1 MDAANVRLANYAKAA
16 IADFARDRPHNF
28 SNAKAERMTSIARF
42 PDWSSLSDSDR
53 FAASAQC
60 QRRFADLGQRLN
72 AVEQIYAVGTR
83 HQGLL
88 RGLPYVAKDM
98 FATGLSAPSWGC
110 KAPQASSL
118 PRASLVDRL
127 DQAGAL
133 LLGTAVMTEL
143 AYEPSGVSWRTP
155 KNPWGFDMIPGGSSS
170 GSAILVASGCCFAA
184 LGSDTGGSVRIPA
197 HCCGI
202 TALKP
207 GYGRLPLDG
216 AMTLAP
222 SLDTAGIFARS
233 AIDLAPIWPLLSGE
247 APALSRRT
255 RSGVLLQDAFDA
267 CEAEIAGI
275 LRGTI
280 DVLAAD
286 GVAMTRKSGFPEQAD
301 AHALTVLQAEAA
313 REHAP
318 LLDDSNMDATLRK
331 RLRKGLAISDS
342 ELDLARGHRE
352 ALCVQFLSEVFDQA
366 DVVFLPVMPIK
377 TPRVE
382 EVDPA
387 SALFNPRTLYTLS
400 RFTRFVNYLGLPAL
414 ALPAGFDGRGMPV
427 GLQIIGR
434 PGSEAALL
442 EIGISLQ
449 ERTDWHGRVPS
460 AIASDIAGGG
470 GSLK

>member
-1 MDAANVRLANYAKAA
+1 
-16 IADFARDRPHNF
+16 
-28 SNAKAERMTSIARF
+28 MTSVFRF
-42 PDWSSLSDSDR
+42 PDWSSLSEAER
-53 FAASAQC
+53 LAAAAQC
-60 QRRFADLGQRLN
+60 ERRFADLGQKLD
-72 AVEQIYAVGTR
+72 AVERIYAVDAPYEGP
-83 HQGLL
+83 LC
-88 RGLPYVAKDM
+88 GLPYVAKDM

-110 KAPQASSL
+110 KAPRASSL
-118 PRASLVDRL
+118 PRASLIDRL
-127 DQAGAL
+127 QEAGAL

-155 KNPWGFDMIPGGSSS
+155 KNPWRFDMIPGGSSS

-202 TALKP
+202 TALKV

-216 AMTLAP
+216 AMALAP

-233 AIDLAPIWPLLSGE
+233 AIDLALIWPSLSGE
-247 APALSRRT
+247 AAAPARRV
-255 RSGVLLQDAFDA
+255 RKGVLLQDTFDA
-267 CEAEIAGI
+267 AETEIASI
-275 LRGTI
+275 LRGAI
-280 DVLAAD
+280 DVLAT
-286 GVAMTRKSGFPEQAD
+286 GGITMTQISGFPEQAD

-313 REHAP
+313 REHAA
-318 LLDDSNMDATLRK
+318 LLDDPNMDATLRK

-342 ELDLARGHRE
+342 ELDSALAARE
-352 ALCVQFLSEVFDQA
+352 ALCAQFLSEVFDEA
-366 DVVFLPVMPIK
+366 DAVFLPVMPIK
-377 TPRVE
+377 TPRVD

-387 SALFNPRTLYTLS
+387 SANFNPRTLYALS

-434 PGSEAALL
+434 PGSEATLI
-442 EIGISLQ
+442 ETGVTLQ
-449 ERTDWHGRVPS
+449 ERTDWHGRVPT
-460 AIASDIAGGG
+460 AVASWTADEA